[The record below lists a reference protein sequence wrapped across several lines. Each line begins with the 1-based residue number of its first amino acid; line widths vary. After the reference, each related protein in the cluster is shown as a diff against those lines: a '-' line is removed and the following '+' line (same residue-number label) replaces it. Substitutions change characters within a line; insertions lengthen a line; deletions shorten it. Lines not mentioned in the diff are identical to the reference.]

1 MKKDHYQLHVNITDE
16 VKKIVWKDK
25 VVFPAT
31 YGKVYAQMA
40 KKHGAELSPSQLLNK
55 EMLDEKV
62 VRHIISLTQY
72 TDDALDAM
80 KSNNQQKLERVI
92 EETKKLRQEIDEL
105 QALVYKD
112 TLTNC
117 FNRKWFEDK
126 YLDADKS
133 SLSKG
138 GVLVFIDLNRLK
150 RINDDYGHVV
160 GDKVIRYLALKLQE
174 ITPSVVRFGGDE
186 FLLLFEHSDPDREQ
200 KMLEAYNFFKK
211 TKFKAENN
219 EFKATFAYGLSEFK
233 KGDALN
239 AVLDDAD
246 KKMYKFKEGNRE

>member
-1 MKKDHYQLHVNITDE
+1 MKDHYQLYVEITDK
-16 VKKIVWKDK
+16 VKHIIGTHK
-25 VVFPAT
+25 VVFPAY
-31 YGKVYAQMA
+31 YGKVYTKIA
-40 KKHGAELSPSQLLNK
+40 KKYGAELSPDEIFDR

-62 VRHIISLTQY
+62 VRHIVSLADY
-72 TDDALDAM
+72 ADEALDAM
-80 KSNNQQKLERVI
+80 ETKNQEKLNCVI
-92 EETKKLRQEIDEL
+92 EETKKLREEIDEL

-126 YLDADKS
+126 FLDETKTNF
-133 SLSKG
+133 SKDG
-138 GVLVFIDLNRLK
+138 ALVFVDLNRLK
-150 RINDDYGHVV
+150 RINDDYGHIV

-174 ITPSVVRFGGDE
+174 MTPSVVRFGGDE
-186 FLLLFEHSDPDREQ
+186 FLLFFEKSEPHIEE

-233 KGDALN
+233 KGDTLSK
-239 AVLDDAD
+239 VLDDAD
-246 KKMYKFKEGNRE
+246 KKMYKFKEGSRE